1 MQLSVNQMTDGIV
14 VHSIKV
20 DFVDASM
27 VPVVHVTQY
36 DNGARK
42 IEAHLFS
49 NGAEYI
55 VPADA
60 NVSIR
65 LDKTLT
71 GTDYYKPAESVS
83 GNVVMFAVEQQ
94 MTVHPGKN
102 PYVIEVIST
111 AGRIATAVL
120 YLDVAENPIKDEE
133 FKDEE
138 ELESLQ
144 LLIGRA
150 DIAAGKAE
158 ASQAAAAL
166 SEQNSKLSEEECGRF
181 YQSSSMASETC
192 YQASLQCRNSEK
204 NAKAS
209 ETASKSSET
218 NAKASEEAAKQY
230 AENAQG
236 AAKGFL
242 GYYATAS
249 ALKGAHPTANN
260 SSRALVGE
268 TVSVWMWKN
277 SKWEDTSEYVKKLD
291 GQEARWYA
299 PAGMVV
305 PFAGAAVPDGWLLC
319 DGSEVRRGDYMDL
332 YMAIGEKYG
341 EGNGST
347 TFNLPDLRSRVV
359 AGVVDESEIGTK
371 AGEDS
376 HLLTRSELPNEKLSI
391 SDNGYWFVDSIQF
404 GVESGKRIEYAN
416 RSGAKK
422 IETPPLGDGNPID
435 MRQNTLYMNYIIK
448 Y

>member
-14 VHSIKV
+14 VHSIDI

-55 VPADA
+55 VPQDA

-65 LDKTLT
+65 LDKVVS
-71 GTDYYKPAESVS
+71 GTDYYKPAESVD

-120 YLDVAENPIKDEE
+120 YLDVAENPIQDEE

-192 YQASLQCRNSEK
+192 YQASLKCRNSEK

-209 ETASKSSET
+209 ETNAKASET
-218 NAKASEEAAKQY
+218 NAKSSEEAAKQY

-236 AAKGFL
+236 AAEGFV
-242 GYYATAS
+242 GYYATES

-260 SSRALVGE
+260 GSRALVGE

-277 SKWEDTSEYVKKLD
+277 SKWEDTSEYIKKLN
-291 GQEARWYA
+291 GEVSRWYA
-299 PAGMVV
+299 PAGMIA
-305 PFAGAAVPDGWLLC
+305 PYAGTSLPDGWLWC
-319 DGSEVRRGDYMDL
+319 SGDEVGRADYPEL
-332 YMAIGEKYG
+332 FEAIGETYG
-341 EGNGST
+341 RGDGVTS
-347 TFNLPDLRSRVV
+347 FNVPDLRGRVIAMRGPSDNV
-359 AGVVDESEIGTK
+359 GDMAGSDFRTISPNNIPPLSVSTAVQRESSKLVSANVFQTNWSNKYEYSTSGVKSGTK
-371 AGEDS
+371 DVADA
-376 HLLTRSELPNEKLSI
+376 L
-391 SDNGYWFVDSIQF
+391 DV
-404 GVESGKRIEYAN
+404 
-416 RSGAKK
+416 
-422 IETPPLGDGNPID
+422 
-435 MRQNTLYMNYIIK
+435 RQSTMYMNYIIK

>member
-14 VHSIKV
+14 IHKIKV

-55 VPADA
+55 VPQDA

-65 LDKTLT
+65 LDKVVS
-71 GTDYYKPAESVS
+71 GTDYYKPAESVD

-218 NAKASEEAAKQY
+218 NAKASEEAAKKY

-236 AAKGFL
+236 AAEGFL

-249 ALKGAHPTANN
+249 ALKIAHPAANN
-260 SSRALVGE
+260 GSRALVGE
-268 TVSVWMWKN
+268 TVSLWMWKAG
-277 SKWEDTSEYVKKLD
+277 KWEDTSEYVKKLN
-291 GQEARWYA
+291 GEVSRWYA
-299 PAGMVV
+299 PAGMIA
-305 PFAGAAVPDGWLLC
+305 PYAGTSLPDGWLWC
-319 DGSEVRRGDYMDL
+319 GGDEVGRADYPEL
-332 YMAIGEKYG
+332 FEAIGETYG
-341 EGNGST
+341 QGDGSL
-347 TFNLPDLRSRVV
+347 TFNLPDLRGRVV
-359 AGVVDESEIGTK
+359 AMRGPSNYVGQQVG
-371 AGEDS
+371 
-376 HLLTRSELPNEKLSI
+376 
-391 SDNGYWFVDSIQF
+391 SDT
-404 GVESGKRIEYAN
+404 KRIEKKHLPLGGVAITYSSDKQNVVN
-416 RSGAKK
+416 RNVYPTPSWSNRYEINSNG
-422 IETPPLGDGNPID
+422 IETGDGTDTPLNV
-435 MRQNTLYMNYIIK
+435 QQATTYLNYIIK